1 MMAPALAY
9 RYADNPGRQHPQGSP
24 AVAEGAHEVT
34 LMSTGSAGAGR
45 SLVQF
50 VSLTAAQRSAVGE
63 VFAGSHT
70 DDPLVRHLFPEPARR
85 AVVLGVFF
93 TATRGQGSA
102 SGCWP
107 GLASRRRPAAAV
119 HLTTAMGENV
129 RFYQRFGFQVV
140 NEEVALV
147 PGGPTHWGMRRPPA
161 DADQVSQPP

>member
-1 MMAPALAY
+1 
-9 RYADNPGRQHPQGSP
+9 
-24 AVAEGAHEVT
+24 
-34 LMSTGSAGAGR
+34 MSTGSAGAGR

-70 DDPLVRHLFPEPARR
+70 RR